1 MSNLTLRND
10 LIRISVLEEE
20 IEYLRL
26 RTLIRPSATGHIYTA
41 ISVLEDRIKE
51 LKQ

>member
-20 IEYLRL
+20 IEHL

-41 ISVLEDRIKE
+41 IGELEDRIKE

>member
-20 IEYLRL
+20 IEYLR
-26 RTLIRPSATGHIYTA
+26 TLIRPQATGHIYTA

>member
-20 IEYLRL
+20 IEHL
-26 RTLIRPSATGHIYTA
+26 RTLIRPQATGHIYTA
-41 ISVLEDRIKE
+41 ISVLQDRIKE